1 VVHVRDVSA
10 AAELANSKAKIV
22 AVDAA
27 RRPGAA
33 LACDYRTERDVIGL
47 NRSIWRGQRY

>member
-1 VVHVRDVSA
+1 MFVTSVHLLS
-10 AAELANSKAKIV
+10 LQNSKAKIV

-47 NRSIWRGQRY
+47 NRSIWHGRRY